1 MRLVKD
7 AKTYAEK
14 IFHSNETFFCDMEPP
29 NSNIKSI
36 HWNKDVV
43 VSTNDCTR
51 SYQNDWLYWKLS
63 KIQLLVQPFVLTSS
77 GSANME
83 HFRKMTTITVSLYK
97 HFYSVALIDNF
108 SYSKWGNC
116 HQSDNFPASMMHINN
131 RDSHD
136 IFYMHE
142 ENARC
147 NDLTLYP
154 SMAKQ
159 WGKDIL
165 LYIMLIHSTQA
176 IIIPLK
182 KKIVTQC

>member
-1 MRLVKD
+1 MQRHMQRK
-7 AKTYAEK
+7 
-14 IFHSNETFFCDMEPP
+14 FFIQMKLFLWYGT
-29 NSNIKSI
+29 NIKSI
-36 HWNKDVV
+36 MHWNKDVII
-43 VSTNDCTR
+43 STNDCTR

-77 GSANME
+77 GSANLE
-83 HFRKMTTITVSLYK
+83 HFMKMTTITVSLYK

-142 ENARC
+142 ENAMMQWS
-147 NDLTLYP
+147 YP
-154 SMAKQ
+154 VPKH
-159 WGKDIL
+159 GKTVGER
-165 LYIMLIHSTQA
+165 YSLIYHVDSFNSSYYHTFE
-176 IIIPLK
+176 